1 MDLVYIKFHGQKIL
15 FENLQKEH
23 TLSTLEKKTLYIRL
37 SLSLWILIQKILFYY
52 VVYLW
57 VWMALALHSLWDIG
71 IIIRMNSYSY
81 CYCPCLERGPTHLGG
96 CPGRGRKPVVHSWGH
111 PTGYAWG
118 LFSYGKKSR
127 GETKFIMPMTKKVRA
142 VMFYK
147 RISEKISLA
156 CFRSVELA
164 YEIFRLCK
172 WTQLF

>member
-1 MDLVYIKFHGQKIL
+1 MDKKYSLKTFKKNIHCQLLKRRLYTSGYHCLCESWSI
-15 FENLQKEH
+15 N
-23 TLSTLEKKTLYIRL
+23 TLLL
-37 SLSLWILIQKILFYY
+37 
-52 VVYLW
+52 VYLW
-57 VWMALALHSLWDIG
+57 VWIASALLSLWDIG

-96 CPGRGRKPVVHSWGH
+96 CPGGGRRPVVHSWGH

>member
-1 MDLVYIKFHGQKIL
+1 MDKKYSLKTFKKNIHCQLLKRRLYTSGYHCLCESWSK
-15 FENLQKEH
+15 N
-23 TLSTLEKKTLYIRL
+23 TLLL
-37 SLSLWILIQKILFYY
+37 
-52 VVYLW
+52 VYLW
-57 VWMALALHSLWDIG
+57 VWIASALLSLWDIG

-96 CPGRGRKPVVHSWGH
+96 CPGGGRRPVVHSWGH

-156 CFRSVELA
+156 CLRSLELA